1 MSTILTFVILSA
13 DRQNKQT
20 LQLLFGEDLR
30 HDLLLGELTDCCE
43 CELNGF
49 LAATN
54 LITVIV
60 WQQGTI
66 ITAKTVLSSEE
77 ME

>member
-54 LITVIV
+54 LIT
-60 WQQGTI
+60 
-66 ITAKTVLSSEE
+66 
-77 ME
+77 